1 MSFDPAEAI
10 EKLFDFLFR
19 AFLGLMAAASFI
31 FHLQYLLVNT
41 PKGYFD
47 NIPLGVFVNG
57 FLLLSMRKQSGTFSA
72 LFFPDPVCKT
82 LVPD

>member
-1 MSFDPAEAI
+1 MHCTKMSVSIGVFFYHSPEPLNLSFDPAEAI

-47 NIPLGVFVNG
+47 NIPLGGICQPVFC
-57 FLLLSMRKQSGTFSA
+57 S
-72 LFFPDPVCKT
+72 FP
-82 LVPD
+82 

>member
-19 AFLGLMAAASFI
+19 AFLGLMTAASFI

-47 NIPLGVFVNG
+47 NIPLGGICQWFFAPFHEKTERHVLRSVF
-57 FLLLSMRKQSGTFSA
+57 S
-72 LFFPDPVCKT
+72 
-82 LVPD
+82 

>member
-1 MSFDPAEAI
+1 MPRICPSILAEAI

-47 NIPLGVFVNG
+47 NIPLGGICQPVFC
-57 FLLLSMRKQSGTFSA
+57 S
-72 LFFPDPVCKT
+72 FP
-82 LVPD
+82 